1 MKEIKLLNII
11 KIKKYNIIF
20 ILLIKND
27 YLRINN
33 F

>member
-20 ILLIKND
+20 VILIKND
-27 YLRINN
+27 LLTLK
-33 F
+33 